1 MIIIIIIAICIA
13 CSKGLNL
20 TGDDTDD
27 SNEES
32 VPDCPINCAI
42 CYTKAEVY
50 LNCGHLCCD
59 SCLHQMRQIT
69 QSLRCMVCRVESSL
83 DTTVALMIPDDFDY
97 NCYTCLKQKLWVA
110 NCGHVTCFCNARCFE
125 CDQPITTMK
134 KLFPTARNNT

>member
-1 MIIIIIIAICIA
+1 M
-13 CSKGLNL
+13 STLK
-20 TGDDTDD
+20 
-27 SNEES
+27 S

-110 NCGHVTCFCNARCFE
+110 NCGHVTCFCNARCFQ

-134 KLFPTARNNT
+134 NSCFSVCGGNKILWKMLFGRVRVCVRPGQSCLD